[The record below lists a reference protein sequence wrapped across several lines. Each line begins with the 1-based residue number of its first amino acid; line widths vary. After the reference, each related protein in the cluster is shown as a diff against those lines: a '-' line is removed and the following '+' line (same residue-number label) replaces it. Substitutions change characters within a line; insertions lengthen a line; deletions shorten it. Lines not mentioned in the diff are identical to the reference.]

1 MAATS
6 PCLPL
11 EVSSAKPGR
20 LSFRFF
26 ALAISLPDRS
36 PSSATLFPS
45 LSLER
50 RRPTL
55 IVVTRYNLS
64 LSVHHLRYRSH
75 RFLSIYLVRRRRTFP
90 FWMQPF
96 ARTSRSSRT
105 TGVFVLPHQ
114 RVPTRRAPSTSF
126 STLRSARSAR
136 NESLCPSTYQLE
148 RSVARRRVFAT
159 RINDSKHRTRCRF
172 PFDLFTRQ
180 RSTARINRPLSVR
193 RINISRTP
201 AYLTFEYLVR
211 SFVRSFVRKIRTKG
225 KRTSEIDTSSD
236 SLKNSVHRLDARSM
250 DQKKQKLP
258 ANDVSRY
265 IDESFLRLCLSYRV
279 DPVYPTVLI
288 ELSSRRLSATA
299 VCSCPRMQ
307 RSRPVKGNATI
318 ATQKSRTL
326 ILADVLRLSFVSPN
340 CFRYSPSLSLSLFA
354 TFLR

>member
-64 LSVHHLRYRSH
+64 LSVHHLRYPSH

-148 RSVARRRVFAT
+148 KSVARRRVFAT
-159 RINDSKHRTRCRF
+159 RINDSKHRTLCRF
-172 PFDLFTRQ
+172 PFDLFTRHGEDQ
-180 RSTARINRPLSVR
+180 SALIRSTYKHFKNAGLPYLRVSRI
-193 RINISRTP
+193 
-201 AYLTFEYLVR
+201 
-211 SFVRSFVRKIRTKG
+211 SFVRSFVR
-225 KRTSEIDTSSD
+225 
-236 SLKNSVHRLDARSM
+236 
-250 DQKKQKLP
+250 
-258 ANDVSRY
+258 
-265 IDESFLRLCLSYRV
+265 SYERFE
-279 DPVYPTVLI
+279 P
-288 ELSSRRLSATA
+288 
-299 VCSCPRMQ
+299 
-307 RSRPVKGNATI
+307 KGNERPRSI
-318 ATQKSRTL
+318 L
-326 ILADVLRLSFVSPN
+326 IPIF
-340 CFRYSPSLSLSLFA
+340 
-354 TFLR
+354 